1 MTYVPRWTICGP
13 ADVLSAAV
21 PAVSSTA
28 AAAGPNMQARR
39 RNQISTGHLPLQ
51 KPEKMFIAGAGSC
64 KSPCDAVREMISS
77 SETGMV
83 RGKYYVFR
91 SGTDGGGSGSVLC
104 SQVLGVV
111 PANARYESA
120 GFCSA
125 GASRFY
131 KVHRPTP
138 LSAGPVFLV
147 PEYFLPFFPPV
158 PERKG
163 QGLDPLPQG
172 GVGGCTLSGPGGG
185 SRFLGV
191 PCGGNNPGPLRSR
204 ISPPGDLF
212 MELLAKR
219 GEYNPVIWFRVI
231 YMGLRLIR
239 DVSVAL

>member
-13 ADVLSAAV
+13 AEELSSGV
-21 PAVSSTA
+21 PAVSCTA
-28 AAAGPNMQARR
+28 AAPAGTMMQARR
-39 RNQISTGHLPLQ
+39 RIQISAVHLPV
-51 KPEKMFIAGAGSC
+51 KIPGKKVRAGAGLCWSRC
-64 KSPCDAVREMISS
+64 GAVREMVSS

-191 PCGGNNPGPLRSR
+191 PCGGNNPGPLQSR

-212 MELLAKR
+212 TEL
-219 GEYNPVIWFRVI
+219 
-231 YMGLRLIR
+231 
-239 DVSVAL
+239 